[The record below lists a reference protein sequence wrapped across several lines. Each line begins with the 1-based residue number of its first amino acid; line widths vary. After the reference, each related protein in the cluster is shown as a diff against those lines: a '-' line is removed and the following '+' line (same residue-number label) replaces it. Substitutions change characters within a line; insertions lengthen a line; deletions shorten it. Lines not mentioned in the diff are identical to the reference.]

1 MSDPRADEPQP
12 ENSAPPAEESDVNPA
27 ETQEERAMRAL
38 QAIWGGADL
47 TEESMKL
54 SNEYTD
60 RHTARFTA
68 WVRRVIGRRDS

>member
-1 MSDPRADEPQP
+1 VP
-12 ENSAPPAEESDVNPA
+12 ETPAEEALPGDASTSAEP

-47 TEESMKL
+47 TEEAMTL

-60 RHTARFTA
+60 RHAGRLAA
-68 WVRRVIGRRDS
+68 WVRRLVLRQK